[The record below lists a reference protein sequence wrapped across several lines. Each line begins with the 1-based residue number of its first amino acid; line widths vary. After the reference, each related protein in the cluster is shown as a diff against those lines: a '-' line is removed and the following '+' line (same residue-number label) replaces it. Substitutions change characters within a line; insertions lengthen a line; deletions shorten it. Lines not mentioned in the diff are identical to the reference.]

1 MSKVECNAP
10 CHDRTLLIISL
21 KSSSGSCGC
30 SHITWV
36 AYEIT
41 TYSDADAVKIF
52 FLGLNYADHGGVGD
66 LFASITGDVFVIND
80 KEGIR
85 AFNALDISVYS
96 LSYTFEEA
104 SHLVGK

>member
-1 MSKVECNAP
+1 MIA
-10 CHDRTLLIISL
+10 
-21 KSSSGSCGC
+21 
-30 SHITWV
+30 
-36 AYEIT
+36 
-41 TYSDADAVKIF
+41 TYIDAGAIMIF
-52 FLGLNYADHGGVGD
+52 FLGSYCTDHGGVGD